1 MVRPFG
7 QLPHRQA
14 MWYGHGAFLAALP
27 PTIPPEFEMAKS
39 FDLESSPGHLLRRA
53 NQYANDLYTNE
64 QDAKVL
70 TQRQFAVL
78 FAVDQHE
85 GMSQTDLVKS
95 TGIDRSTL
103 ADMIVRMQGKDLLA
117 RKRTEEDQRANSVK
131 ITAAGRRALKAAMPA
146 VMKSETKILDALPAR
161 MRPEFIK
168 ALTLIAKAAA
178 DALADDEGGKPKR
191 KRR

>member
-1 MVRPFG
+1 
-7 QLPHRQA
+7 
-14 MWYGHGAFLAALP
+14 
-27 PTIPPEFEMAKS
+27 MAKS

-64 QDAKVL
+64 QDSKVL

-103 ADMIVRMQGKDLLA
+103 ADMIVRMQAKDLLA

-131 ITAAGRRALKAAMPA
+131 ITAAGRRALKSAMPA
-146 VMKSETKILDALPAR
+146 VMKSETKILDSLPAR